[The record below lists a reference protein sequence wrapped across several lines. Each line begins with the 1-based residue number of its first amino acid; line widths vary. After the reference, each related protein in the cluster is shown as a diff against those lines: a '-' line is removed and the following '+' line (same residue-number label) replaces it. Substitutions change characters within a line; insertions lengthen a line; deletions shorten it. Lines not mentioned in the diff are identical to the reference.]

1 MTMPVSEYED
11 YIRPFYARFNAVNGN
26 IPADFSKAAFLA
38 FIAEFPELPLS
49 AANVEF
55 LKRCFENHFKQN

>member
-11 YIRPFYARFNAVNGN
+11 YILPFYTRFNTANGN
-26 IPADFSKAAFLA
+26 TPTDFSRAAFLA

-49 AANVEF
+49 SSNVEF
-55 LKRCFENHFKQN
+55 LKRCFEEHFKKN